1 MDLSIIIVNWHTDSL
16 LQKCLES
23 IVKFTHGIHYEIIV
37 VDNGSRDGSV
47 GMVKSMFPSVILIQN
62 EKNVGFASGVNQG
75 LKIANG
81 ENMLL
86 LNSDTYIMENTF
98 RKMVDVIDK
107 DAHIGAINCRVLYP
121 DGRPQSAYSRF
132 PSLGGLAYESLSILK
147 SISRSKIFSKY
158 DVSQWDYSK
167 SKELRDG
174 LWPGGGCLMIKSEVI
189 GNVGSLDENFGY
201 AYLEDADLCYRIKN
215 AGYTFY
221 YLAEATIYHHHSY
234 SVSKSSQDFKDLLTF
249 NLQQNK
255 FYFFKKHYGILY
267 LVILK
272 TLDIFKNTLI
282 EFYLLMA
289 YFFTLKQREKY
300 RKKIKLYSRLIAGCF
315 VDHRIE

>member
-1 MDLSIIIVNWHTDSL
+1 
-16 LQKCLES
+16 
-23 IVKFTHGIHYEIIV
+23 
-37 VDNGSRDGSV
+37 
-47 GMVKSMFPSVILIQN
+47 
-62 EKNVGFASGVNQG
+62 
-75 LKIANG
+75 
-81 ENMLL
+81 
-86 LNSDTYIMENTF
+86 
-98 RKMVDVIDK
+98 
-107 DAHIGAINCRVLYP
+107 
-121 DGRPQSAYSRF
+121 
-132 PSLGGLAYESLSILK
+132 
-147 SISRSKIFSKY
+147 
-158 DVSQWDYSK
+158 
-167 SKELRDG
+167 
-174 LWPGGGCLMIKSEVI
+174 MIKSEVI

-282 EFYLLMA
+282 
-289 YFFTLKQREKY
+289 KR
-300 RKKIKLYSRLIAGCF
+300 
-315 VDHRIE
+315 